1 MDQTPALSP
10 AATATIA
17 GGRGTPAPGA
27 TADPS
32 AALKAAQDF
41 ESFFLSQ
48 SFETMFSGIGTDGLF
63 GGGNGESIYRSLLIQ
78 EYSKIAAKSGGMGI
92 ADAVQREILRT
103 QEMK

>member
-10 AATATIA
+10 TAAATIA
-17 GGRGTPAPGA
+17 GGSGASTPRT

-48 SFETMFSGIGTDGLF
+48 SFETMFSGISTDGLF
-63 GGGNGESIYRSLLIQ
+63 GGGDGESIYRSLLIQ
-78 EYSKIAAKSGGMGI
+78 EYSKLAAKNGGVGIAA
-92 ADAVQREILRT
+92 AVQREILHS
-103 QEMK
+103 QEVK

>member
-1 MDQTPALSP
+1 MDQAPALAP
-10 AATATIA
+10 AAAATI
-17 GGRGTPAPGA
+17 GGSGASAPGA
-27 TADPS
+27 TADPA

-78 EYSKIAAKSGGMGI
+78 QYSKIAAKSGGVGI
-92 ADAVQREILRT
+92 AAAVQREILSA
-103 QEMK
+103 QEVK